1 MHTQTLVH
9 VFFVF
14 AQLTPSNCIFHIGV
28 NFETRL
34 EGLYGGCSN
43 FILFFFNEKYDEL
56 Q

>member
-1 MHTQTLVH
+1 MF
-9 VFFVF
+9 FFVF

-43 FILFFFNEKYDEL
+43 FILFFLMKNTTNYNEKIGK
-56 Q
+56 